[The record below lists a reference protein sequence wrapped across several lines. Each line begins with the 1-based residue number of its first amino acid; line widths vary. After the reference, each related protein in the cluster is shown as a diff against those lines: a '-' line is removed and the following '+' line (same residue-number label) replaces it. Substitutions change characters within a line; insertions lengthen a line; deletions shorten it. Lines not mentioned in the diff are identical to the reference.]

1 MLFSFQTQD
10 PFDDVGQEYRMD
22 LDASQDANL
31 QQALRHINVEKLI
44 AELYEYIAL
53 NLKRSNNQEQN
64 HQATWRY
71 AVFWQYRPDA
81 FCLGGGHSH
90 FTSDKGPMK
99 QLSILFEC

>member
-1 MLFSFQTQD
+1 
-10 PFDDVGQEYRMD
+10 MD

-64 HQATWRY
+64 HQATWR
-71 AVFWQYRPDA
+71 
-81 FCLGGGHSH
+81 
-90 FTSDKGPMK
+90 
-99 QLSILFEC
+99 